1 MRITWFGILAF
12 SIYLLIDLYVFWV
25 LRSHLLAGSVR
36 RAGWIQGA
44 YLVLSLL
51 SLFIF
56 FSIPR
61 WAQTPWWKPVGMTLF
76 ALAVSWFLARGV
88 AALFFLV
95 DDVRRLLQWGG
106 SRVYQLAVPTA
117 VSSGTDI
124 SRSVFMSWMGVIAG
138 SGLIGSLVYG
148 FGNKYRYES
157 RRQRIHSPKLPAA
170 FEGLRIVH
178 LSDIHVGS
186 FDDPA
191 AVQRGVDKVMALNP
205 DLIFFTGDLV
215 NNVASEM
222 GDYETIFAQLK
233 APLGVFSVLGN
244 HDYGDYVAWES
255 AAAKQANLETLK
267 SIHARMGWRLLI
279 NENMPIVRAG
289 EQFSLI
295 GVENW
300 SSRANF
306 KRYGDLSKAY
316 AGVVS
321 TDFQIL
327 LSHDPSHWET
337 EVTASYPHIDLT
349 LSGHTHGMQFGVEI
363 PGFRWSPVQYVYRR
377 WAGHYLAGHQHLYI
391 NRGFGFLGYP
401 GRVGI
406 LPEITL
412 IELYR

>member
-1 MRITWFGILAF
+1 MRITWFGVLAF

-36 RAGWIQGA
+36 RAGWIQAA
-44 YLVLSLL
+44 YLLL
-51 SLFIF
+51 SLFSLFVF

-61 WAQTPWWKPVGMTLF
+61 WVQAPWWKPVGMTMF
-76 ALAVSWFLARGV
+76 ALVVSWFLARGV

-95 DDVRRLLQWGG
+95 DDVRRMVQWGG
-106 SRVYQLAVPTA
+106 MRIYQMAVPTA
-117 VSSGTDI
+117 ASSETDI
-124 SRSVFMSWMGVIAG
+124 SRSVFLSWMGVIAG

-148 FGNKYRYES
+148 FGNKYRYEV
-157 RRQRIHSPKLPAA
+157 RRQRIRSAKLPAA
-170 FEGLRIVH
+170 FEGLRVAH

-191 AVQRGVDKVMALNP
+191 AVQRGVDKVMALKP
-205 DLIFFTGDLV
+205 DLILFTGDLV
-215 NNVASEM
+215 NNLASEM
-222 GDYETIFAQLK
+222 GEYVTIFSQLQ
-233 APLGVFSVLGN
+233 APLGVYSVLGN
-244 HDYGDYVAWES
+244 HDYGDYVAWDS
-255 AAAKQANLETLK
+255 PAAKQQNLETLK
-267 SIHARMGWRLLI
+267 SIHAQMGWRLLI
-279 NENMPIVRAG
+279 NEHLPIERGG
-289 EQFSLI
+289 EQIRLI

-316 AGVVS
+316 AGVS
-321 TDFQIL
+321 ANDFQIL

-337 EVTASYPHIDLT
+337 EVTSSYPNIDLT

-377 WAGHYLAGHQHLYI
+377 WAGHYVAGDQQLYI